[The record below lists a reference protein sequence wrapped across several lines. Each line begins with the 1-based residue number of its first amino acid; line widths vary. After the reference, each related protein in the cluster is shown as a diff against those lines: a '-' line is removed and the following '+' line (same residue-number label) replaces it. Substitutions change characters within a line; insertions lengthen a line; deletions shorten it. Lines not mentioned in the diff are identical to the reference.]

1 MFYTLVVR
9 NTDKTCPKGG
19 MMAQRN
25 EAVAYETGSTY
36 VEIGVWHLLKHFH
49 TGNME
54 GGMTMFEKQFD
65 GVVKV
70 K

>member
-1 MFYTLVVR
+1 
-9 NTDKTCPKGG
+9 
-19 MMAQRN
+19 MAQRN